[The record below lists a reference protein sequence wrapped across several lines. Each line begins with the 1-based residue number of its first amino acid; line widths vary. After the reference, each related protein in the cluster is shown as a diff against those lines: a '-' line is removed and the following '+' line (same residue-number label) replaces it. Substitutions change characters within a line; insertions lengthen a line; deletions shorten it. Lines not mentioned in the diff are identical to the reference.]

1 MSSSE
6 QIPFPELFGLS
17 IDKAPPNK
25 KPVKVRVLLADDN
38 TLIRQA
44 LRNVVENCVRLEV
57 VGEARNGLDAIDA
70 VRRFRPEVV
79 VMDVNMPQLN
89 GIDATECI
97 KYEFPNTYII
107 GLSVEEGMTTV
118 KQMQSA
124 GYLFLLDERIGR
136 GASLSRHC
144 RRGHRQRVTMM
155 RVVRHV

>member
-6 QIPFPELFGLS
+6 PFELFGLS
-17 IDKAPPNK
+17 IDRVPPNK

-57 VGEARNGLDAIDA
+57 IGEASNGLDAIDA
-70 VRRFRPEVV
+70 VRRLRPEVV

-89 GIDATECI
+89 GIDATKCI

-118 KQMQSA
+118 EQMQSA
-124 GYLFLLDERIGR
+124 GIYAYLTKESAVEHL
-136 GASLSRHC
+136 C
-144 RRGHRQRVTMM
+144 RAIVEAVTDQR
-155 RVVRHV
+155 